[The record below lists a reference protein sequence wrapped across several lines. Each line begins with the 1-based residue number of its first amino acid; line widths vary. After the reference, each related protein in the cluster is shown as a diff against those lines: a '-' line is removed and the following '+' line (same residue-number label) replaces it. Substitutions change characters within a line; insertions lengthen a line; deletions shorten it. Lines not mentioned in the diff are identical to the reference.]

1 MAQSVSFSYMDRLR
15 LTNGLSDL
23 FVVGRATAAIG
34 AAMSSS
40 LELQMKP
47 N

>member
-23 FVVGRATAAIG
+23 FVVGRATAIG
-34 AAMSSS
+34 VAALSS